1 MRSSRTATPE
11 ASPYQRGAHGDPG
24 FDVRSQI
31 KVWLQVADALLGAVE
46 QTVWQLRTVGE
57 STLGAFG
64 EVQDVVSRLRLG
76 GKAVAGE
83 LSGWPDRVAR
93 VTSTGLALARIAASY
108 RLHTT
113 KAAFMS
119 RTRAARALAELHESS
134 AERLYTLSVRHG
146 GAFLK
151 VGQMLSAR
159 ADLLPEAYIRELSKL
174 QDAAPEVPLAAI
186 VATLENELGRPLS
199 ELFAR
204 FDEAPLAAASIGQVH
219 RALLHD
225 GREVAVKVQRPGIEG
240 LVSLDLD
247 LLEIFVR
254 ALSENLPPVDFDT
267 IIREVR
273 AMVGSELDY
282 VREAAL
288 TRRVQEF
295 FQNDPHIHAPKVANE
310 LSTPRVLTTEL
321 MAGGKITVV
330 LEQLLAAR
338 LAGDESAHERLTT
351 LLVRVL
357 EAYVRQTLDLG
368 VFQADPHPGNLL
380 ADDAGQLTVLDFGCA
395 KEVPAAQRLRLVELG
410 EAFIARDAGAMATVM
425 RAMGFVTQSGTID
438 GLRRFADVILK
449 EMGVVQARGGD
460 WPNQVEL
467 LAQAALMTRYLE
479 SDPLTRIPEEFVML
493 GRVFGVLSGLF
504 LHYRPEVSAAASVL
518 PVVLQALANARNEA
532 STASTFSQDE

>member
-1 MRSSRTATPE
+1 MRSTRTATP
-11 ASPYQRGAHGDPG
+11 GAYPHESRYHSDPA
-24 FDVRSQI
+24 FDVRSQV
-31 KVWLQVADALLGAVE
+31 KLWLQVADALLQAVE
-46 QTVWQLRTVGE
+46 QTVWQLRSVGE
-57 STLGAFG
+57 STLDAFSELG
-64 EVQDVVSRLRLG
+64 LG
-76 GKAVAGE
+76 GKAVASE
-83 LSGWPDRVAR
+83 LSGWPERVAR
-93 VTSTGLALARIAASY
+93 VTSTGFALARIAASY

-119 RTRAARALAELHESS
+119 RARAERALAELHESS

-159 ADLLPEAYIRELSKL
+159 PDLLPTAYVRELSRL
-174 QDAAPEVPLAAI
+174 QDAAPEVPFLAI
-186 VATLENELGRPLS
+186 RATVESELGKPLS

-204 FDEAPLAAASIGQVH
+204 FDELPLAAASIGQVH
-219 RALLHD
+219 RARLRD
-225 GREVAVKVQRPGIEG
+225 GREVAVKVQRPGIAE
-240 LVSLDLD
+240 LVALDLD

-273 AMVGSELDY
+273 TMVAAELDY

-288 TRRVQEF
+288 TGRVQEF
-295 FQNDPHIHAPKVANE
+295 FASDPHVHAPKVVSE
-310 LSTPRVLTTEL
+310 LSSARVLTTEFML
-321 MAGGKITVV
+321 GGKITTV
-330 LEQLLAAR
+330 LQQLFDAR
-338 LAGDESAHERLTT
+338 LAGDESAHPKLTT

-357 EAYVRQTLDLG
+357 EAYVKQTLDLG

-380 ADDAGQLTVLDFGCA
+380 ADDEGNLTVLDFGCA
-395 KEVPAAQRLRLVELG
+395 KEVPAEQRLRLVELG
-410 EAFIARDAGAMATVM
+410 EAFIARDASSMAAVM
-425 RAMGFVTQSGTID
+425 HAMGFVAQSGTID

-479 SDPLTRIPEEFVML
+479 TDPLTRIPEEFVML

-504 LHYRPEVSAAASVL
+504 LHFRPEVSAAASVL
-518 PVVLQALANARNEA
+518 PIVLQALANAR
-532 STASTFSQDE
+532 SQAVAPGTISDLG

>member
-1 MRSSRTATPE
+1 MKSTRTSTPGAAPDESRYSS
-11 ASPYQRGAHGDPG
+11 DPS
-24 FDVRSQI
+24 FDVRTQI
-31 KVWLQVADALLGAVE
+31 KLWLQVADALLQAVE

-57 STLGAFG
+57 STLDAFASLG
-64 EVQDVVSRLRLG
+64 LG

-83 LSGWPDRVAR
+83 LSEWPVRVAR

-119 RTRAARALAELHESS
+119 RARAERALAELHETS

-159 ADLLPEAYIRELSKL
+159 PDLLPAAYVRELSRL
-174 QDAAPEVPLAAI
+174 QDAAPEVPFLAI
-186 VATLENELGRPLS
+186 RNMVESELGRPLG

-204 FDEAPLAAASIGQVH
+204 FDEQPLAAASIGQVH
-219 RALLHD
+219 RARLHD
-225 GREVAVKVQRPGIEG
+225 GREVAVKVQRPGIDA
-240 LVSLDLD
+240 LVALDLD
-247 LLEIFVR
+247 MLEIFVR

-273 AMVGSELDY
+273 AMVAAELDY
-282 VREAAL
+282 LREATL

-295 FQNDPHIHAPKVANE
+295 FQHDPYVRAPKVVSEFSSA
-310 LSTPRVLTTEL
+310 RVLTTEFML
-321 MAGGKITVV
+321 GGKITA
-330 LEQLLAAR
+330 LLQELFDAR
-338 LAGDESAHERLTT
+338 LAGDQGAHKKLTT

-357 EAYVRQTLDLG
+357 EAYVKQTLDLG

-380 ADDAGQLTVLDFGCA
+380 ADAEGNLTVLDFGCA
-395 KEVPAAQRLRLVELG
+395 KEVPAEQRLRLVELG
-410 EAFIARDAGAMATVM
+410 EAFIARDASSMASVM
-425 RAMGFVTQSGTID
+425 HAMGFVTQSGTLD
-438 GLRRFADVILK
+438 GLRGFADVVLK

-467 LAQAALMTRYLE
+467 LAQAALMTRYLQ

-518 PVVLQALANARNEA
+518 PIVLQALANARSQA
-532 STASTFSQDE
+532 VTSSTLSDEK